1 MAVIKGKRGQ
11 KVIRQNE
18 PKSHFFVP
26 IRPLFVLLCAA
37 VFFYAYS
44 NWQNWLEKLDRKP
57 ISSFALLGAPN
68 FTTNA
73 DIREAILSMGTLKG
87 FFGQNVE
94 VVREQIQSMPWVKSA
109 SVRKVWPDKLSI
121 SVAEYSPVAMWNGGN
136 FLSTDGVVFQL
147 PAGKLK
153 NPNLPR
159 LFGPDYQSELVLST
173 WHQIYDELHP
183 KGILLRSVAVDER
196 GAWEIVLDNDITLK
210 LGRGEWKS
218 KLERFVTIYPQI
230 EVPENKKI
238 DYVDLRYKVGAA
250 VGFVDN

>member
-73 DIREAILSMGTLKG
+73 DIREAVLSMGTLKG
-87 FFGQNVE
+87 F
-94 VVREQIQSMPWVKSA
+94 
-109 SVRKVWPDKLSI
+109 L
-121 SVAEYSPVAMWNGGN
+121 
-136 FLSTDGVVFQL
+136 
-147 PAGKLK
+147 GKM
-153 NPNLPR
+153 
-159 LFGPDYQSELVLST
+159 
-173 WHQIYDELHP
+173 
-183 KGILLRSVAVDER
+183 
-196 GAWEIVLDNDITLK
+196 
-210 LGRGEWKS
+210 
-218 KLERFVTIYPQI
+218 
-230 EVPENKKI
+230 
-238 DYVDLRYKVGAA
+238 
-250 VGFVDN
+250 